1 MGETLTIRLS
11 QDLSRWLEKV
21 SRETGVPKGQLVR
34 EQLERARRDTR
45 ARPWLKLAGA
55 VEGPADLSQRR
66 GYSRK

>member
-55 VEGPADLSQRR
+55 AAHFAVS
-66 GYSRK
+66 